1 MKKILF
7 VFIMLLTL
15 VGLTGCG
22 KKYTEEQIQ
31 ELTKTPAY
39 YFIGK
44 SYDKFE
50 TSDIIMVVSNDLIPL
65 GSEGK
70 TKDEIAKFVLERF
83 GISNFSIQTGQ
94 YTNTNDYEKNI
105 LPYIE
110 IKEENSLFTSNN
122 GGRSSGP
129 NELQNIYQS
138 FETKDDHVIVHYLY
152 ARKVEDINNNKIE
165 IQNKTANVDFYLKDV
180 DGNLILEKIMYNP
193 L

>member
-15 VGLTGCG
+15 GGLTGCG

-31 ELTKTPAY
+31 ERTKTPAY
-39 YFIGK
+39 YFVGK
-44 SYDKFE
+44 SYNKFE
-50 TSDIIMVVSNDLIPL
+50 TNDIVMVVSTDLIPL

-70 TKDEIAKFVLERF
+70 SKEEISKFVLEHF
-83 GISNFSIQTGQ
+83 GISNFSIQAGK
-94 YTNTNDYEKNI
+94 YTNTNDSEKNI

-110 IKEENSLFTSNN
+110 IKEENGLFISNN
-122 GGRSSGP
+122 GGRSGGQ

-138 FETKDDHVIVHYLY
+138 FEVKDDQVIVHYLY

-165 IQNKTANVDFYLKDV
+165 IQDKTANVDFYLKDV